1 MRSSAVSGSGANTG
15 TPSVSTRLCVSRS
28 CHGAVSTIAVSRSA
42 ASASIS
48 LDLARHAKRVEQQQP
63 FVVRDRVGRDVLV
76 PRLARL
82 PVRVRRLPVPKSRP
96 HLAHDAMLLVRAI

>member
-1 MRSSAVSGSGANTG
+1 MRSSAVSGSGVNTG

-48 LDLARHAKRVEQQQP
+48 LGTP
-63 FVVRDRVGRDVLV
+63 SGSNSS
-76 PRLARL
+76 
-82 PVRVRRLPVPKSRP
+82 RRSSS
-96 HLAHDAMLLVRAI
+96 AIA